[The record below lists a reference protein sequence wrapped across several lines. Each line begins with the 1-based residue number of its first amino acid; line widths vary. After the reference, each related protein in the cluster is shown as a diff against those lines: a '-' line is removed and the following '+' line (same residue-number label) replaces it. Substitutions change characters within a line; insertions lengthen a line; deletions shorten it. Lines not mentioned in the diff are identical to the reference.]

1 MWPIYLVI
9 ATFGSTRAF
18 YAPSMQ
24 AIVPTLVPREEFPR
38 ALAINSTLFQVAV
51 ITGPA
56 LGGVL
61 YLLGPAVVFGV
72 CLVLFVAT
80 VLLTLSMGS
89 HRARRD
95 AASVSA
101 STAHQL

>member
-61 YLLGPAVVFGV
+61 FLLGPTVVFGV
-72 CLVLFVAT
+72 CLALFVAT
-80 VLLTLSMGS
+80 VLLTLSLASSAARCRGS
-89 HRARRD
+89 AYEHRT
-95 AASVSA
+95 SI
-101 STAHQL
+101 